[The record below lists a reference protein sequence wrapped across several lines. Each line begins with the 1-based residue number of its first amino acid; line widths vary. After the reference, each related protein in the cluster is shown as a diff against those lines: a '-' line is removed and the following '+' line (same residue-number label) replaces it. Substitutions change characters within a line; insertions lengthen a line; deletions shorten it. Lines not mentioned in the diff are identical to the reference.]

1 MALPKGEFP
10 LGSTWPDRLAVDN
23 AFGISPEPGRCTEE
37 GLDRLEV
44 AFSIRGRN
52 FELALR
58 DRGVGEIAARKSRQE
73 GSVLW

>member
-23 AFGISPEPGRCTEE
+23 AFGLSPEPGRCTND

-44 AFSIRGRN
+44 AFSMGGRN
-52 FELALR
+52 VELALR
-58 DRGVGEIAARKSRQE
+58 DRGVGEIAARKSWQE
-73 GSVLW
+73 GRVSW